1 MDEHCDSLSRSELQ
15 AELEILH
22 KKINRLEKLA
32 ARSPAKTAP
41 WRRLFFCGL
50 ALAVATLLALGL
62 VAAQSKQDALYIDQN
77 GNVGI
82 NQTKPERTLDVNGDT
97 LVRGSTQIS
106 GDGVVRGQLQARGA
120 VPASPPI
127 PAASGVVIGDSDI
140 YFTGTTHVYTGQGN
154 QQGMAAIE
162 NDSKDYNA
170 LMILGRSRIKPCCN
184 RVVGL
189 WDKLGIGTG
198 DPQASLDVRGNVVVN
213 GIINATITNPMRN
226 HMYPEGAIIYQDIF
240 AARNAGVISRL
251 GNPAYDDTTY
261 RGNNLWNDRT
271 IIKFGGN
278 AEKDGNG
285 AQVVI
290 PQGYDTLWIR
300 VLGDRWNVMHIYFL
314 DGNRE
319 DLRNWA
325 GGFRDANSYAPDG
338 GLSDS
343 YAREHQWVPIP
354 VGRSGRV
361 AIISARS
368 DKDFWI
374 SGVAFSKN
382 PWSHAAQSALGYHW
396 TVNGG
401 DATVWLSENWEGDSV
416 SQVNP
421 KTNLLLKVPVVAN
434 GRDKLLYLVE
444 RSQYDTRSAHTGITV
459 NGRPIERLLDTYD
472 NPFARHWNG
481 KIYDR
486 YLAARIP
493 ANMIP
498 AGSRYLDVRF
508 DMSKQNGF
516 GLRFREIGTHDLEA
530 PF

>member
-1 MDEHCDSLSRSELQ
+1 MDEHFDQLSRSELQ
-15 AELEILH
+15 AELEMLH

-32 ARSPAKTAP
+32 ARSPTKAAP

-62 VAAQSKQDALYIDQN
+62 LAAQSKQDALYIDQN
-77 GNVGI
+77 GDVGI
-82 NQTKPERTLDVNGDT
+82 NQTKPEKTLDVNGDAM
-97 LVRGSTQIS
+97 
-106 GDGVVRGQLQARGA
+106 VRGQLQARGA
-120 VPASPPI
+120 IPASPLL
-127 PAASGVVIGDSDI
+127 PAASGVVIGDSDM
-140 YFTGTTHVYTGQGN
+140 YFTGTTHVHTGQGN
-154 QQGMAAIE
+154 QQGFAAIE
-162 NDSKDYNA
+162 NDSKDFNA
-170 LMILGRSRIKPCCN
+170 LMILGRSRAVPCCN

-198 DPQASLDVRGNVVVN
+198 DPKESLDVRGNAVVN
-213 GIINATITNPMRN
+213 GTFTVNGVVNATVTNPMRN
-226 HMYPEGAIIYQDIF
+226 RMYPQGALVYQDVFVAVAQGMI
-240 AARNAGVISRL
+240 AKL

-261 RGNNLWNDRT
+261 RGNTLWNDRR

-300 VLGDRWNVMHIYFL
+300 VLGDRWNVMHVYFL
-314 DGNRE
+314 DENRE
-319 DLRNWA
+319 DLGNWT

-361 AIISARS
+361 AIISVRS

-382 PWSHAAQSALGYHW
+382 PWSHAAQSALAYHW

-401 DATVWLSENWEGDSV
+401 DETQWLSENWEGDSV
-416 SQVNP
+416 SQINP
-421 KTNLLLKVPVVAN
+421 KKNLVLKVPVVEN

-472 NPFARHWNG
+472 NPFARHWNS

-516 GLRFREIGTHDLEA
+516 GLRFREIGTHDLET